1 MDGKIFCLGLAIGM
15 LGGALIVAN
24 SHKARHL
31 IKDSQ
36 DKISKK
42 AEELSKQ
49 CQNDKQENYRD

>member
-1 MDGKIFCLGLAIGM
+1 MDGKMFCLGLAVGM

-31 IKDSQ
+31 IKDGQ

-42 AEELSKQ
+42 AEELSKH
-49 CQNDKQENYRD
+49 CLKDKNENYKD